1 MNVHWHLRD
10 GVLGLLDDQDAFA
23 VPTADEIF
31 RVRFGETDRIDGFP
45 SIDDAPENVRALSF
59 DRYPCD
65 LRVRIQAPEMG
76 REKLRARVLLLHRNG
91 QAELEPP
98 QNALYGHVVI
108 GNEWHAIIPH
118 QVDELQLLAK
128 AAGGGL
134 FSGLTL
140 RQYLALRVE
149 ALDVDILDNRL
160 DVDGSLAEV
169 SDLPNAP
176 LPIGFTAVLY
186 PYQAAGVEWLSRL
199 SAQEVGGILAD
210 EMGLGKT
217 VQIIARLAA
226 RAEETTTPSLV
237 IGTASILENWRR
249 ELARFAPGLSVLV
262 HHGSSRTGRP
272 SELRGYNVIVLS
284 YDTVVRDIVLLSQF
298 EWDVIVADEAQFL
311 KNPDT
316 QRAGC
321 ARQLRGRTLIA
332 STGTPVENSLRDLW
346 SLIDLSV
353 PGLLPDRQTFRAHFP
368 DEPSAAEMLAEITSP
383 VVLRRRVSDVAADL
397 PPRIDIPTPLV
408 FSLGEA
414 AAYEALRQSAVGPG
428 RGASLGALMKLR
440 QYCAHPNLVID
451 GRQDLE
457 ISSVKYARLL
467 EVLQEIFES
476 GEKALV
482 FAGFQQMIDLLL
494 RDITRRFSVYG
505 QAIDGRTAIEARQ
518 PIIDA
523 FSAAEGGAV
532 LVLNP
537 RAAGAGLNIAAA
549 NHVIHY
555 TPEWNP
561 AVEDQASAR
570 SHRRGQTRPVTIHRM
585 FYVDSVEEVMNERM
599 TRKRVLIDKAV
610 PDSRDDAQ
618 DARDLVLAL
627 QRSPLSSSAKRSDP

>member
-1 MNVHWHLRD
+1 
-10 GVLGLLDDQDAFA
+10 
-23 VPTADEIF
+23 
-31 RVRFGETDRIDGFP
+31 
-45 SIDDAPENVRALSF
+45 
-59 DRYPCD
+59 
-65 LRVRIQAPEMG
+65 
-76 REKLRARVLLLHRNG
+76 
-91 QAELEPP
+91 
-98 QNALYGHVVI
+98 
-108 GNEWHAIIPH
+108 
-118 QVDELQLLAK
+118 
-128 AAGGGL
+128 
-134 FSGLTL
+134 
-140 RQYLALRVE
+140 
-149 ALDVDILDNRL
+149 
-160 DVDGSLAEV
+160 
-169 SDLPNAP
+169 
-176 LPIGFTAVLY
+176 
-186 PYQAAGVEWLSRL
+186 
-199 SAQEVGGILAD
+199 
-210 EMGLGKT
+210 
-217 VQIIARLAA
+217 
-226 RAEETTTPSLV
+226 
-237 IGTASILENWRR
+237 
-249 ELARFAPGLSVLV
+249 
-262 HHGSSRTGRP
+262 
-272 SELRGYNVIVLS
+272 
-284 YDTVVRDIVLLSQF
+284 
-298 EWDVIVADEAQFL
+298 
-311 KNPDT
+311 
-316 QRAGC
+316 
-321 ARQLRGRTLIA
+321 
-332 STGTPVENSLRDLW
+332 
-346 SLIDLSV
+346 
-353 PGLLPDRQTFRAHFP
+353 
-368 DEPSAAEMLAEITSP
+368 
-383 VVLRRRVSDVAADL
+383 
-397 PPRIDIPTPLV
+397 
-408 FSLGEA
+408 
-414 AAYEALRQSAVGPG
+414 
-428 RGASLGALMKLR
+428 MKLR